1 MRHGLRCVSGLVP
14 LCLLALA
21 IPATAAPALST
32 EAWGRRPLAFEEN
45 RGQTD
50 ARVLF
55 LSRAPGYQLF
65 LTSAE
70 AVLSPAG
77 GGALRLRWLE
87 AGPAPR
93 PMAEGELPGRAD
105 YILGNE
111 PARWRTGVP
120 LWSRVRL
127 EQLWPGIDLVF
138 YGNPGEL
145 EHDFVVAPGA
155 DPGRILIGLD
165 GAGPVRID
173 ASGDLIAPLGSGGE
187 IRLRRPVAYQESGG
201 SRREVP
207 CSFRLLPGNRLAFTM
222 EAWDRTRPLV
232 IDPVVVWSTYL
243 GGSDEDE
250 ARGVA
255 VDPAGNLWVTGSTRS
270 PDFPVQGSTPPSEL
284 FADAFVSKM
293 SPSGALLFSAYLG
306 GRFSVDEGYAVAVD
320 AVGNAWVTGRTD
332 SPDFP
337 LVNPVP
343 EAYWGDGGEIFV
355 AKFAPDGQL
364 LASSH
369 LGGVMDIEAG
379 EDVAVGP
386 DGGPWIV
393 GHTYSPDFPVVR
405 PLVPFEHDNGFVM
418 KLSADGTELQLSTTV
433 GSYAGLSS
441 VVVDPAGRAWLAGS
455 FEGDVLV
462 TGIEPAG
469 PSVVWSTRFGGA
481 GGDGGRAIT
490 LAPDSSLWVTGV
502 TGSADFPARGL
513 QIPSP
518 RGGEDVF
525 VVRLRPDGW
534 RLVYSAAFGGSGN
547 DEVRDISV
555 DGTGR
560 VYLAGATTSADFPAK
575 SPLQGPS
582 VPDAFAVQM
591 TPADG
596 IVWATWLG
604 GSAQDEAFGVVAD
617 RRGNIYLAGRTSST
631 DFPAANALQP
641 AFAGGPADGF
651 VIRLRR

>member
-1 MRHGLRCVSGLVP
+1 MHRDVSSWLSTLLLLV
-14 LCLLALA
+14 A
-21 IPATAAPALST
+21 ATAAEAST
-32 EAWGRRPLAFEEN
+32 VLAFEEN

-50 ARVLF
+50 DRVLF
-55 LSRAPGYQLF
+55 LSRAPGYRLF
-65 LTSAE
+65 LTRTE
-70 AVLSPAG
+70 AVLAPAGG
-77 GGALRLRWLE
+77 GGALRLRWLD
-87 AGPAPR
+87 AAPAPR
-93 PMAEGELPGRAD
+93 AVAEGELPGRVHS
-105 YILGNE
+105 YLGNL
-111 PARWRTGVP
+111 PARWGTGAR

-127 EQLWPGIDLVF
+127 ERLWPGIDLVF

-145 EHDFVVAPGA
+145 EHDFMVAPGA
-155 DPGRILIGLD
+155 DPGRIVLALD
-165 GAGPVRID
+165 GGEGAGPVRIG
-173 ASGDLIAPLGSGGE
+173 AAGDLIVPLRNGE
-187 IRLRRPVAYQESGG
+187 VRLRRPVAWQESGG
-201 SRREVP
+201 IRREVS
-207 CSFRLLPGNRLAFTM
+207 CRFRLLRGHRLTFALG
-222 EAWDRTRPLV
+222 AWDRTRPLV

-243 GGSDEDE
+243 GGSDEDQ

-270 PDFPVQGSTPPSEL
+270 PDFPVQGSTPPTDL
-284 FADAFVSKM
+284 FAEAFVTKL
-293 SPSGALLFSAYLG
+293 SPAGTLLFSAYLG
-306 GRFSVDEGYAVAVD
+306 GHNSVDEGYAVAVD
-320 AVGNAWVTGRTD
+320 AAGNAWVTGRTD
-332 SPDFP
+332 SLDFP

-343 EAYWGDGGEIFV
+343 EQYRGDGGEIFLS
-355 AKFAPDGQL
+355 KFGPDGQL
-364 LASSH
+364 LSSNR

-386 DGGPWIV
+386 DGSPWIV

-405 PLVPFEHDNGFVM
+405 PLVPFDHDNGFVM
-418 KLSADGTELQLSTTV
+418 KLSADGTELQLSTTL
-433 GSYAGLSS
+433 GSYVGLSS

-525 VVRLRPDGW
+525 VARLRPDGR

-560 VYLAGATTSADFPAK
+560 VYLAGATTSADFPAQ

-596 IVWATWLG
+596 IVWSTWLG

-617 RRGNIYLAGRTSST
+617 RRGNIYLAGRTSSA

-641 AFAGGPADGF
+641 SFAGGPTDGF